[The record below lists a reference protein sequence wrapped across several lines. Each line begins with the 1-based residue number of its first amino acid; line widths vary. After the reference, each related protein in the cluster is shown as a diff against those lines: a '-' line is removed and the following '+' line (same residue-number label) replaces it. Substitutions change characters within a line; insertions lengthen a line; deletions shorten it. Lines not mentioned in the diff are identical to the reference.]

1 MINNNSNN
9 SYFCR
14 NYGQHGKFDQI
25 IIQIDSYKTLFDFSH
40 HCHQKKE
47 KMTEKEQKK
56 LYGDVNFKLF
66 CDFTVVTNRCLAE
79 TMVTMVIFV
88 RVYLQHILCSKK
100 I

>member
-1 MINNNSNN
+1 
-9 SYFCR
+9 
-14 NYGQHGKFDQI
+14 
-25 IIQIDSYKTLFDFSH
+25 
-40 HCHQKKE
+40 
-47 KMTEKEQKK
+47 MTEKEQKN

-100 I
+100 NIIIHCKIKSILCSHIKIT